1 VEKGSTL
8 LRHSTPSIEGSLS
21 RPGSHEEQTIFLV
34 RYEYTL
40 EEGNV
45 YGVASGAHQ
54 AFTRYEDE
62 QIHSPGVIRSHGMLV
77 SLQRVEGPKLNTL
90 PASSTRIR
98 TPSANTLSQ
107 AYLLWTAFSKSF
119 RFISGPYSIP
129 MHIQPGANMSLSPN
143 RLNQKSSRYL
153 IHRPLRLPN
162 TVLVCH
168 ALPRCWPR
176 ASRM

>member
-21 RPGSHEEQTIFLV
+21 RPGSHEEQTIFSV
-34 RYEYTL
+34 RCEYTL

-45 YGVASGAHQ
+45 YGVVSGAHQ
-54 AFTRYEDE
+54 VFTRYEDE

-119 RFISGPYSIP
+119 RFISGPIP
-129 MHIQPGANMSLSPN
+129 FPCTYNLEQIC
-143 RLNQKSSRYL
+143 RYL
-153 IHRPLRLPN
+153 PIGRPKSLLDISFIDPCGY
-162 TVLVCH
+162 LIPC
-168 ALPRCWPR
+168 
-176 ASRM
+176 